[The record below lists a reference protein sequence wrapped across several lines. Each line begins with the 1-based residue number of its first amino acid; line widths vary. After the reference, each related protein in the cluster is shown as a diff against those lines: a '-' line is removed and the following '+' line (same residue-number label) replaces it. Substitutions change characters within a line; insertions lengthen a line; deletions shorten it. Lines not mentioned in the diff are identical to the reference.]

1 MKKIVLM
8 MALTAMEMCT
18 GNESQI
24 ELAIGTYGE
33 HLHRYSFNT
42 QTYTFTQTG
51 KAEAVNPSY
60 VMSENGMIFAVSETG
75 ADSGIYT
82 IEETDAKEGKAFEKT
97 AHLRQTGADPCYL
110 MLYDEGNKQYL
121 MTADYSGGS
130 ISVFPL
136 TEGIAK
142 DRIAQLVFE
151 GRGPVAGRQESS
163 HIHQVKEVPG
173 HKGYILASDLG
184 ADVIRLIKA
193 DAKDEAPYL
202 ELEHISDIPCPAGSG
217 PRHMEF
223 SLDGCNLYCIT
234 ELGGEVLRYDVTSG
248 NGIPEFTLVQRILA
262 DEVSAG
268 GSADIHIHPSGKW
281 LYTSHRLDNDGI
293 ATFTIKEDGTLVK
306 TGYARTA
313 RHPRNFL
320 ITPDG
325 QLLIAAC
332 LNDGVIQVF
341 KIAQNGNLTLTPS
354 ALHFESD
361 RPSSVTVIR

>member
-1 MKKIVLM
+1 
-8 MALTAMEMCT
+8 MALTAMGMCT
-18 GNESQI
+18 GNEDCI
-24 ELAIGTYGE
+24 DLIIGTYGG
-33 HLHRYSFNT
+33 HLHTYSFDT
-42 QTYTFTQTG
+42 QRYTFTPKG
-51 KAEAVNPSY
+51 KAEAINPSY
-60 VMSENGMIFAVSETG
+60 VLSENGRIFAVSETG
-75 ADSGIYT
+75 EDSGIYT
-82 IEETDAKEGKAFEKT
+82 FTESQEGNMTNT
-97 AHLRQTGADPCYL
+97 AHLRQTGADPCFL
-110 MLYDEGNKQYL
+110 MLYEDEGREYM

-130 ISVFPL
+130 VSIFPL
-136 TEGIAK
+136 TEGRAE
-142 DRIAQLVFE
+142 DRIAQLSFE
-151 GRGPVAGRQESS
+151 GRGPVTGRQESS

-234 ELGGEVLRYDVTSG
+234 ELGGEVLRYEVRSKDRT
-248 NGIPEFTLVQRILA
+248 PEFTLVQRILA
-262 DEVSAG
+262 DEVNSG

-293 ATFTIKEDGTLVK
+293 AVFAIEDDGILVK

-325 QLLIAAC
+325 KLLIAAC
-332 LNDGVIQVF
+332 LNDGLIQVF
-341 KIAQNGNLTLTPS
+341 EIGPDGSLTLTPS
-354 ALHFESD
+354 VLHFESD